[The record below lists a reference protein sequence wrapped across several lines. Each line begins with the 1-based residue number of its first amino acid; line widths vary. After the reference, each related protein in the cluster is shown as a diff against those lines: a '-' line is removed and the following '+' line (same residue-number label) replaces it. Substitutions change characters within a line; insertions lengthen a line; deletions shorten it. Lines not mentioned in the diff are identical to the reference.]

1 MITLTCLSQTRPD
14 GLGAQLQRRAAVFE
28 IATALDFDYLN
39 SPILDFGFNPGDGVG
54 SDIEIKKSVL
64 FNINNRFSLPSKLH
78 NDSQS
83 PLTIARLD
91 ALSTL
96 KLLKQKAFR
105 EECLVNI
112 QNPFPFFDRKNFGY
126 KNVLDVWSRE
136 FPTKRN
142 DESSIFTIDV
152 HIRRA
157 VTPKKTKTTTS
168 YIRHMPTNW
177 YRRVCE
183 AAVKTLAD
191 GREVRIRLHTDGTKA
206 GGSLDINAMP
216 LDDGTKNLWIEQ
228 GFLDRNG
235 NLMQNSEELSHPFQH
250 LGTVEVIQELRPDLA
265 LNSMIEADLLVGA
278 KSSFSFI
285 AGLARKNRPVIF
297 SKFWHR
303 NPSNW
308 ITLQEGF
315 REDEL
320 KKLLLRY
327 RLSYR

>member
-1 MITLTCLSQTRPD
+1 MITLTCFSQTRPD

-28 IATALDFDYLN
+28 VATAFNFDYFD
-39 SPILDFGFNPGDGVG
+39 SPIRDFGFNPGDGVG
-54 SDIEIKKSVL
+54 SDIEIKRSVL
-64 FNINNRFSLPSKLH
+64 LNINERFSLPSKLIH
-78 NDSQS
+78 DSQ
-83 PLTIARLD
+83 PPVTIARLD
-91 ALSTL
+91 NLSAL
-96 KLLKQKAFR
+96 KLLKLNALR
-105 EECLVNI
+105 EERLVNI
-112 QNPFPFFDRKNFGY
+112 QNPFPFFDRKHFGY

-136 FPTKRN
+136 VPTNRN
-142 DESSIFTIDV
+142 GESSIFTIDV

-183 AAVKTLAD
+183 AAVKTLAQ
-191 GREVRIRLHTDGTKA
+191 GRKVRIRLHTDGTKT

-216 LDDGTKNLWIEQ
+216 LDDGTKSLWIEQ
-228 GFLDRNG
+228 GFLDSNG
-235 NLMQNSEELSHPFQH
+235 NLMQNSEELSHHFQH
-250 LGTVEVIQELRPDLA
+250 LGTVEVLQELRPDLA

-320 KKLLLRY
+320 TRLLLRY
-327 RLSYR
+327 RLS